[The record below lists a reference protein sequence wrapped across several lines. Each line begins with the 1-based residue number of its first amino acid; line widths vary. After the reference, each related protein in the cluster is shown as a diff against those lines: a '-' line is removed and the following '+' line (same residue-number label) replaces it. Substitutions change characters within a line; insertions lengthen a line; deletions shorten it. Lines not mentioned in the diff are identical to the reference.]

1 LIVIGLDTN
10 VLIRYLAR
18 DDEPAFQ
25 VANDLIRSADLPGDS
40 VVIGIAVLL
49 ETEWVLRSCYK
60 LKKDRILAI
69 FDKLLSRTDIRF
81 DDEAVFEKALR
92 DWKNSSA
99 DFADAIIVAKYLQAG
114 CTAIATFDRKASVLS
129 GTTLLLA

>member
-1 LIVIGLDTN
+1 MIGLDTN
-10 VLIRYLAR
+10 VLIRYLTR
-18 DDEPAFQ
+18 DDERAFQ
-25 VANDLIRSADLPGDS
+25 LASDLIRSAELSGDS

-49 ETEWVLRSCYK
+49 ETEWVLRSGYK

-69 FDKLLSRTDIRF
+69 FDSLLSRIDVRF

-99 DFADAIIVAKYLQAG
+99 DFADAVIVAKYLQAG
-114 CTAIATFDRKASVLS
+114 CTAIATFDRKASALP
-129 GTTLLLA
+129 GATLLQA